1 VRVKKQP
8 AAAPSQSLSPGL
20 RRYLYCTAGATGAAI
35 MIVEILG
42 AKMLAPYVGTS
53 HFVWT
58 AQIAVTLVALA
69 VGYYAGGRL
78 VDRSMKLGRLYRCV
92 LVAAIYLCGSVLAVK
107 PVAYWCL
114 DFKLALGS
122 LLASALLFFVP
133 LSLLAMVGPFFVRM
147 LTVSVNGVGG
157 NVGRLTALST
167 LGSFVGTV
175 LIGYVLIPFLPNSYT
190 MYFTAL
196 LLMLIVGFYFFTW
209 EFKSHNKSAVATAI
223 VAGLLMGYAGIH
235 RDTHDSSS
243 EWVERFRGNSNFGLL
258 QVLDNR
264 SGTRRYYL
272 NDFLSQ
278 NIYDPAAKKSTTLFT
293 YMLHD
298 LARAYTPRIDRAL
311 CIGMGMGIVPTQFA
325 REGVAVDVVEI
336 NPAVVPVAK
345 RFFDCEPEKF
355 NVVIG
360 DGRHFV
366 NRATNGYD
374 TILLDAFLGD
384 SSPSHLMTRE
394 AFDSMRR
401 LLKPGGTLVINSFV
415 GFRSGK
421 DFFGASLAKTLNA
434 VFKSV
439 RIHALN
445 PEGVGNVFF
454 VASDR
459 PELGIVARPD
469 VEQVHPDYREVV
481 KAALDS
487 LAEANPRDGIVLT
500 DDYNPV
506 EFYDAANREV
516 IRRDLARSMR
526 TY

>member
-1 VRVKKQP
+1 MS
-8 AAAPSQSLSPGL
+8 AGL
-20 RRYLYCTAGATGAAI
+20 RRYLYCTAGTTGAAI

-69 VGYYAGGRL
+69 TGYYAGGRL
-78 VDRSMKLGRLYRCV
+78 VDRSPRLGRLYRCV
-92 LVAAIYLCGSVLAVK
+92 LLAAVYLCGSVLAVK
-107 PVAYWCL
+107 SVAYWCL
-114 DFKLALGS
+114 DFRLAFGS
-122 LLASALLFFVP
+122 LLASAVLFFVP
-133 LSLLAMVGPFFVRM
+133 LSLLATVGPFFVRM
-147 LTVSVNGVGG
+147 LTVSVNSVGG

-175 LIGYVLIPFLPNSYT
+175 LIGYVLIPFFPNSYT

-196 LLMLIVGFYFFTW
+196 LLMLIAGVYFFAW
-209 EFKSHNKSAVATAI
+209 EFKSRSKPSVVTAI
-223 VAGLLMGYAGIH
+223 VAGALAGYAGVR
-235 RDTHDSSS
+235 RDSHTSSS
-243 EWVERFRGNSNFGLL
+243 EWVERFRGNSNFGLM
-258 QVLDNR
+258 QVVDNPG
-264 SGTRRYYL
+264 GTRRYYM
-272 NDFLSQ
+272 NDFLTQ
-278 NIYDPAAKKSTTLFT
+278 NIYDPGAKKSTTLFT

-298 LARAYTPRIDRAL
+298 LARAYTPRMERAL
-311 CIGMGMGIVPTQFA
+311 CIGLGMGIVPTQLA

-345 RFFDCEPEKF
+345 KYFDCEPEKL
-355 NVVIG
+355 NIVIG

-366 NRATNGYD
+366 NRATNLYD

-415 GFRSGK
+415 GFRFGK
-421 DFFGASLAKTLNA
+421 DFFGASLAKTLRA

-439 RIHALN
+439 RIHAAN
-445 PEGVGNVFF
+445 PGEISNVFF
-454 VASDR
+454 VASDQ
-459 PELGIVARPD
+459 PELNIVAQPD
-469 VEQVHPDYREVV
+469 FEQVHPYYRDLV
-481 KAALDS
+481 KAAFDS
-487 LAEANPRDGIVLT
+487 LTEANPRNGSVLT

-506 EFYDAANREV
+506 EFYDAANREA
-516 IRRDLARSMR
+516 IRRDLAMSMR
-526 TY
+526 SL